1 MARFLP
7 FLLSFIAVFC
17 SISGASDTYYLG
29 FLGNSTNASSVSLYN
44 SLSLTVEASNNTNN
58 SYEVRAVF
66 FDEDSA
72 SVADEIKNNSSLLAV
87 LGCFTEKNASVLEK
101 INDIPLISTGKN
113 YIAFN
118 EQQKDNAFRVCP
130 TEAQLAEDLSRF
142 VITVLTKNKSGII
155 YSEESLDYMRAA
167 EAFAANSKA
176 NKVWADY
183 FKSVPADRTDFTA
196 ILQRLRDLKVQAI
209 YFAGG
214 MEQAAILS
222 KASKEMNVGAIF
234 TGTDNINSRA
244 FIKKAKIGSEN
255 AAFAAIMPPSLYS
268 LKPMRPVLAAFR
280 KKFQNEDMHMP
291 YVFDA
296 ANMVLKCL
304 AAGKKSSREMI
315 SALKEMNYNGATG
328 QINFNKNGI
337 RVNANAYF
345 YIISRKEVLPRS
357 LGESAGKY
365 WSAK

>member
-1 MARFLP
+1 MARFLL
-7 FLLSFIAVFC
+7 FLLSFTAVFFG
-17 SISGASDTYYLG
+17 SAGAFDTYYIG

-58 SYEVRAVF
+58 SYTVQAVF
-66 FDEDSA
+66 FDEDSVSA
-72 SVADEIKNNSSLLAV
+72 ADEIKNKGNLLAV
-87 LGCFTEKNASVLEK
+87 LGCFSEKNTGIIEK

-118 EQQKDNAFRVCP
+118 ELQKENAFRVCP

-142 VITVLTKNKSGII
+142 VIAVLVKNKSGIV
-155 YSEESLDYMRAA
+155 YSEDSLDYLRAA
-167 EAFAANSKA
+167 EAFAANCRA

-196 ILQRLRDLKVQAI
+196 ILQRLRDLKVQTI
-209 YFAGG
+209 YFAGS

-222 KASKEMNVGAIF
+222 KASKDLNVGAIF
-234 TGTDNINSRA
+234 TSTDVINSRA
-244 FIKKAKIGSEN
+244 FIKTAKSGSEN
-255 AAFAAIMPPSLYS
+255 ACFAAIMPASLNS
-268 LKPMRPVLAAFR
+268 MKSMRKVLAEFR
-280 KKFQNEDMHMP
+280 KNFQNEDMHMP

-304 AAGKKSSREMI
+304 VNGSRNGRDIMT
-315 SALKEMNYNGATG
+315 ALKAMNYDGATG
-328 QINFNKNGI
+328 PINFNKSGI